1 MPVDSRLSSRDL
13 RLNSKIVLD
22 SRSGETE
29 RFAAQELRSYLQRI
43 DGRQWRSVSSNS
55 AGTGNIYLKVRRRTA
70 RIRVP
75 VHEED
80 ESYTIDIRGDRVVLS
95 GGSPR
100 ALLFAAYAFLE
111 DLGCRWFAPSFDSYK
126 NIGHETVPKLASITL
141 PIGKRV
147 VRPSMLYRDW
157 SIEECRSH
165 TIANTVSMID
175 WIAKVRGN
183 VFCAPIDYQHSGRF
197 TWDSVRSE
205 IVPELRKRGLIL
217 AVGGHGYEN
226 FLPPDE
232 LFDAHP
238 DWFAMINGKRS
249 RNPHC
254 VFETGN
260 PAALRAFANRVA
272 DYVNAHP
279 EIDILILQPPDLV
292 RWGESKES
300 MAQGSPSRRQGI
312 VNHAVKRKLKRRESS
327 VALETYAYDL
337 SESYP
342 ENFDLHKDV
351 IVTLAL
357 FYQTHRGP
365 IYDPESMPEGRTPAA
380 LHNWAKNHRGTV
392 SYLPYHRRYVWQS
405 RPVVYPSVLWSDAR
419 YLHDR
424 GIRGMVGFAEPGDW
438 LTYELQHYLF
448 ARISE
453 NVSCDIAFVVED
465 YCRFR
470 FGAAGELMAR
480 YFWLLERISLTA
492 QKLGYDDKFPSPD
505 ALRHGKAMHADG
517 EKLLRSARSTPRLS
531 RQRKE
536 HLTRLRAGFRTVALS
551 FELMEAENREDLE
564 RTIDKYLR
572 WVRRH
577 RNMGLFV
584 ESFSLTNDRMRTLFG
599 RALVGSVE
607 RKQIHHDMLKA
618 L

>member
-1 MPVDSRLSSRDL
+1 MSRD
-13 RLNSKIVLD
+13 
-22 SRSGETE
+22 
-29 RFAAQELRSYLQRI
+29 
-43 DGRQWRSVSSNS
+43 S
-55 AGTGNIYLKVRRRTA
+55 AGTGNIYPKVRRRTA

-147 VRPSMLYRDW
+147 VRPSMLYCDW

-260 PAALRAFANRVA
+260 PAALRTFANRVA

-279 EIDILILQPPDLV
+279 EIDILNTTAPRPREMGRIERVHGPGLPIATP
-292 RWGESKES
+292 G
-300 MAQGSPSRRQGI
+300 
-312 VNHAVKRKLKRRESS
+312 NRK
-327 VALETYAYDL
+327 
-337 SESYP
+337 
-342 ENFDLHKDV
+342 
-351 IVTLAL
+351 
-357 FYQTHRGP
+357 
-365 IYDPESMPEGRTPAA
+365 
-380 LHNWAKNHRGTV
+380 
-392 SYLPYHRRYVWQS
+392 
-405 RPVVYPSVLWSDAR
+405 
-419 YLHDR
+419 
-424 GIRGMVGFAEPGDW
+424 
-438 LTYELQHYLF
+438 
-448 ARISE
+448 
-453 NVSCDIAFVVED
+453 SC
-465 YCRFR
+465 
-470 FGAAGELMAR
+470 
-480 YFWLLERISLTA
+480 
-492 QKLGYDDKFPSPD
+492 
-505 ALRHGKAMHADG
+505 GKAGAETT
-517 EKLLRSARSTPRLS
+517 EKFCRPRNICL
-531 RQRKE
+531 
-536 HLTRLRAGFRTVALS
+536 
-551 FELMEAENREDLE
+551 
-564 RTIDKYLR
+564 
-572 WVRRH
+572 
-577 RNMGLFV
+577 
-584 ESFSLTNDRMRTLFG
+584 
-599 RALVGSVE
+599 
-607 RKQIHHDMLKA
+607 
-618 L
+618 